1 MTLFFFYALE
11 SVQEVNIILLFE
23 TKVVQWKLDLRKPDL
38 LKKESRFKK
47 DCGNEFVENNQL
59 EERLL
64 LQPIF

>member
-23 TKVVQWKLDLRKPDL
+23 TKVVQWKLDLRKADLL

-59 EERLL
+59 YIE
-64 LQPIF
+64 